1 MNVLS
6 IVAEIIRIGAEVFL
20 PSRRDLLEWELQKI
34 KEFREEL
41 EKNGERPKIGKDYPI
56 DLRFDV
62 ASTRLRRFLSA
73 FNDYKE
79 EPSDDNLIRLER
91 MFRELREVYVCPG
104 CAEIYGYISELLEKI
119 KDGGSSEC
127 HEGEMGIREATGRT
141 LEGGERISAERSG
154 KAACR
159 DVGVREEMKTRKSYM
174 LLKIYLLVE
183 GGVRNVR
190 SC

>member
-20 PSRRDLLEWELQKI
+20 PNRRDLLEWELQKI

-41 EKNGERPKIGKDYPI
+41 EKDGVRPKIGKDYPI

-79 EPSDDNLIRLER
+79 EPSDENLIRLER

-119 KDGGSSEC
+119 KDGGSVSEVLPII
-127 HEGEMGIREATGRT
+127 ESYTEALLFSIEAANVMREKWNRVKP
-141 LEGGERISAERSG
+141 LEELSKEEKEFLR
-154 KAACR
+154 
-159 DVGVREEMKTRKSYM
+159 REVEKR
-174 LLKIYLLVE
+174 LVE
-183 GGVRNVR
+183 MW
-190 SC
+190 S